1 MTSFK
6 RNSPPPVFHGQATVG
21 NKLAGPQGTRSPV
34 EYRVSYINNLYSE
47 VTIGWRSGFS
57 FTLPASEER
66 FGETLIIRVEIAL
79 APWVRI
85 DVEKLLVQVR
95 SDANSELKAMKEAI
109 EVQSSKSRHGGTLLT
124 LDYPVTIQE
133 LKKYGGA
140 VYYSELD
147 QVVSILPQSDSPA
160 HPYSEMGRQQYVQ
173 DTHGFKPL
181 AGFNY
186 NLEIVDNT
194 RMMGARFVNINGS
207 VFPLH
212 PIVAYGRRDGVYVR
226 TSGAVDD
233 HGQHQSVVKRLSYST
248 GMEELGIFKSQEE
261 ASALGDLVARR
272 KIQEAETEAV
282 LSKLKHDVV
291 VAKQSWELEKL
302 EKEKELRADEEE
314 RERRQVAVN
323 RDRERQVHDLE
334 LRRFEVKDHYESR
347 SYVRKDSSEVVKS
360 LPTAIMGL
368 GAIVMAIKAFL

>member
-1 MTSFK
+1 MTSFR
-6 RNSPPPVFHGQATVG
+6 RNSPPQVFHGQATVG
-21 NKLAGPQGTRSPV
+21 SPLVGSHKARSPV
-34 EYRVSYINNLYSE
+34 EYRVSYINNLYTE

-95 SDANSELKAMKEAI
+95 SDASSELKAMKDAI
-109 EVQSSKSRHGGTLLT
+109 EIQSAKSRHGGTLLT

-147 QVVSILPQSDSPA
+147 QVVSILPQSETPA

-173 DTHGFKPL
+173 EHDGFKPL
-181 AGFNY
+181 TGFTY

-194 RMMGARFVNINGS
+194 RMMGVRYVNINGS
-207 VFPLH
+207 VFPIQ
-212 PIVAYGRRDGVYVR
+212 PVVAYGRRDGVYVR
-226 TSGAVDD
+226 TTGTVDEF
-233 HGQHQSVVKRLSYST
+233 GQHQAVVKRLSYSA
-248 GMEELGIFKSQEE
+248 GMEELGIFKTQEE

-272 KIQEAETEAV
+272 KLQEAETEAV
-282 LSKLKHDVV
+282 LAKLKHDVT
-291 VAKQSWELEKL
+291 VAKQSWELDKL
-302 EKEKELRADEEE
+302 EKQKEIQQDEEE
-314 RERRQVAVN
+314 RARQQAIVT
-323 RDRERQVHDLE
+323 RERERQVHDLE
-334 LRRFEVKDHYESR
+334 LRRFEIKDHYEAR
-347 SYVRKDSSEVVKS
+347 SYIRKDSGEVIKQ

-368 GAIVMAIKAFL
+368 GAIAMAIKAFL